1 MYMYTVRFRE
11 WDGWENA
18 DGEVESYVY
27 FVAFSSM
34 SPTFNEE
41 TGRSNFTPLVTRGAP
56 SPFAL
61 MDVTSAKMVR
71 DLVGGHC
78 DVVAVNEKGEVIG

>member
-1 MYMYTVRFRE
+1 MYKYAVRFRE
-11 WDGWENA
+11 WQGWENA

-41 TGRSNFTPLVTRGAP
+41 TGRSNFTPIVRRDAP
-56 SPFAL
+56 SPSAL

-71 DLVGGHC
+71 DLLGGHC